1 MKYEIDLHL
10 FSKKILSIIKK
21 RGLVDKNGKPDKIA
35 FFNILYPSAAITD
48 EECSQDRQ
56 KVTDTTRTVD
66 NWLKGK
72 NYPKRISDILHLC
85 NSLGCDLD
93 YFFTDMDA
101 PTHDLNFISKE
112 TGLSSEAIEKIC
124 NYSPQIKELI
134 NRLILNS
141 KEDNL
146 LKLLQAI
153 QTYALYAHHSIVSLD
168 VIDASLYETQDI
180 EDKLI
185 AATSKKGNTLPDIS
199 KRMLRYT
206 ASTAFDEVLLDTYN
220 DYIEDGNTLLQNR
233 INENAEVEK
242 KRWTHIK
249 ENYKCI
255 QFSPEDLQVLYCGA
269 ITNQIPS
276 QEEAFKIIDEKAKY
290 KYEQS
295 KEEYN

>member
-10 FSKKILSIIKK
+10 FSNKLSSLIKK
-21 RGLVDKNGKPDKIA
+21 KGLVDKKGKPNKIA
-35 FFNILYPSAAITD
+35 FFNTLYPDAAITD
-48 EECSQDRQ
+48 EQYKIDRQ
-56 KVTDTTRTVD
+56 GVTDTTRTVD

-72 NYPKRISDILHLC
+72 NYPKTIPDVLHLC

-101 PTHDLNFISKE
+101 PTHDLDFISKE
-112 TGLSSEAIEKIC
+112 TGLYSETIEKIC
-124 NYSPQIKELI
+124 SYSPQIKELI

-146 LKLLQAI
+146 LKLLQSI
-153 QTYALYAHHSIVSLD
+153 QTYALYAHHSVVNLD
-168 VIDASLYETQDI
+168 VTGASLHETQNI

-220 DYIEDGNTLLQNR
+220 DYIEDGNALLQNR
-233 INENAEVEK
+233 INENTEVEK

-276 QEEAFKIIDEKAKY
+276 QEEAFKIIDENAKRE
-290 KYEQS
+290 YEQH
-295 KEEYN
+295 KESR

>member
-10 FSKKILSIIKK
+10 FSEKLLSIIKK
-21 RGLVDKNGKPDKIA
+21 RGLVDKKGKPDKIA

-48 EECSQDRQ
+48 EQCKKDRQ
-56 KVTDTTRTVD
+56 SVTDTTRTVD

-101 PTHDLNFISKE
+101 PTYNLNFISKE

-146 LKLLQAI
+146 LKLLQSI
-153 QTYALYAHHSIVSLD
+153 QTYALYAHHSVVSLD
-168 VIDASLYETQDI
+168 VTAASLHETQDI

-185 AATSKKGNTLPDIS
+185 AATSKKGNTLPDVS
-199 KRMLRYT
+199 KGMLRYAAT
-206 ASTAFDEVLLDTYN
+206 TSFDEVLLDTYD
-220 DYIEDGNTLLQNR
+220 DYIADGNMLLKKR
-233 INENAEVEK
+233 INKNAEFEK

-249 ENYKCI
+249 ENSAWM
-255 QFSPEDLQVLYCGA
+255 QLNPEDQQILYCGT
-269 ITNQIPS
+269 ITNRIPTE
-276 QEEAFKIIDEKAKY
+276 EEAFKIIDEQAKH